1 MKRLFL
7 ASVLLI
13 CMAANPVLA
22 EDKTSSTDEPIILIN
37 TFIVPEGKVA
47 ESIAFWEKAADFM
60 RTQPGYISTTLHQTI
75 LPDAKFELI
84 NVAKWRSVGDFKN
97 ASHAMK
103 TQSGIKPID
112 GLIPNPS
119 LYKVI
124 ISD

>member
-1 MKRLFL
+1 MKNLFL
-7 ASVLLI
+7 ASVVLM

-22 EDKTSSTDEPIILIN
+22 TDKTSSPDEPIILIN
-37 TFIVPEGKVA
+37 AFIVPEGKEA

-60 RTQPGYISTTLHQTI
+60 RTQPGYISTALHQTI

-84 NVAKWRSVGDFKN
+84 NVAKWRSAEDFKN

-103 TQSGIKPID
+103 MKGDIKPID